1 MIICC
6 MGKARVGKDSLG
18 VMLAEELFNL
28 TGQRFVLMAYAHEL
42 KNRLQRDFDLS
53 YEQLWGNEK
62 EIEDKRYPKKTGGFW
77 TPREMMQF
85 FGTEC
90 MRAMDN
96 EFWTKSLFRTIEEK
110 EFKNV
115 IITDVRFPNEADP
128 VVEQDG
134 YVIKV
139 NRENKDEVHGET
151 HASEISIDNYDK
163 IDFTV
168 ENNSDLAAL
177 RETAKQI
184 SKILIEN
191 EKIKFK
197 LNGGI

>member
-1 MIICC
+1 
-6 MGKARVGKDSLG
+6 
-18 VMLAEELFNL
+18 
-28 TGQRFVLMAYAHEL
+28 
-42 KNRLQRDFDLS
+42 
-53 YEQLWGNEK
+53 
-62 EIEDKRYPKKTGGFW
+62 
-77 TPREMMQF
+77 MMQF

-128 VVEQDG
+128 VVERGG
-134 YVIKV
+134 YVIRV
-139 NRENKDEVHGET
+139 NRENKDAVHGET
-151 HASEISIDNYDK
+151 HASETSIDDYDK
-163 IDFTV
+163 VDFTV
-168 ENNSDLAAL
+168 ENNSDLASL
-177 RETAKQI
+177 KNTAKQI